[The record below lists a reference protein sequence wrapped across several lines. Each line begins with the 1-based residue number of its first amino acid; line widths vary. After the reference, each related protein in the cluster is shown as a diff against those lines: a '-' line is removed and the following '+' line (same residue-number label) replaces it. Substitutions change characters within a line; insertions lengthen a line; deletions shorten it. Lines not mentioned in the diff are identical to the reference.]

1 MNYQNNKKE
10 ISSYV
15 YILMMIAVF
24 LIANRSN
31 AQSFIKQ
38 EISIVEFNTNWNQDN
53 HFIGFEELK
62 NCKTYSISLCDNP
75 NYTDK
80 FNIKY
85 PAIVVYNNGDE
96 IKRYNTNILF
106 GFDVT
111 YKNLQTDVDSLLL
124 SKFN

>member
-1 MNYQNNKKE
+1 MNFQNKKE
-10 ISSYV
+10 ISSYIYV
-15 YILMMIAVF
+15 LFMIAM
-24 LIANRSN
+24 LLMALRGN

-38 EISIVEFNTNWNQDN
+38 EIAIVEFNTSWNIDN
-53 HFIGFEELK
+53 HFKGFDDVK

-75 NYTDK
+75 NYKDK

-96 IKRYNTNILF
+96 IKRYNTNIVL

-124 SKFN
+124 LKFN

>member
-1 MNYQNNKKE
+1 MNSQNKKE
-10 ISSYV
+10 ISSYI
-15 YILMMIAVF
+15 YILFMIFMLLMA
-24 LIANRSN
+24 LKSN

-38 EISIVEFNTNWNQDN
+38 EISIVEFNTSWNIDN
-53 HFIGFEELK
+53 HFKGFDDVK

-75 NYTDK
+75 NYKDK
-80 FNIKY
+80 FDIKY
-85 PAIVVYNNGDE
+85 PAIVVYNNGNE

-111 YKNLQTDVDSLLL
+111 YKNLQSDVDSLLL

>member
-1 MNYQNNKKE
+1 MNSQNKIE
-10 ISSYV
+10 ISYYI
-15 YILMMIAVF
+15 YILMIVFVF
-24 LIANRSN
+24 LISINVN

-38 EISIVEFNTNWNQDN
+38 EISIVEFNTNWNIDN
-53 HFIGFEELK
+53 HFKGFNELK

-75 NYTDK
+75 NYKEK
-80 FNIKY
+80 FKIKY
-85 PAIVVYNNGDE
+85 PAIVVYNKGNE

-111 YKNLQTDVDSLLL
+111 YKNLQIDVDSLLL